1 MRKNNWVYFKRQNLL
16 GSLAYLIGPLTG
28 LIILALVRKNSY
40 IRYHAMQSTL
50 LFGIILILYMILA
63 TTYIGFIIIPF
74 IIIAHIVIWF
84 VLMWRALNGYKA
96 TFPLIGQ
103 LAKQE
108 LERIG

>member
-1 MRKNNWVYFKRQNLL
+1 MKKNNLAYFKRQNLL

-28 LIILALVRKNSY
+28 LTLLALVRKNSY

-74 IIIAHIVIWF
+74 ILIAHIIIGF
-84 VLMWRALNGYKA
+84 VLMWRALKGEKSIFPVIGY
-96 TFPLIGQ
+96 LS
-103 LAKQE
+103 KQE